1 MKNKRAFAAALVA
14 GLAGIATAP
23 AFADDALYADLGQ
36 KDGIAK
42 IVDAATA
49 NFLSDSR
56 IKMTFD
62 NTNIDKF
69 KVSLVSQLCVVAGG
83 PCKYTGQSM
92 HDAHKG
98 LHLTNADFNAVVE
111 DLQSAMADCGVGF
124 ATQNRFLAR
133 QAPYQHQ
140 VVTR

>member
-1 MKNKRAFAAALVA
+1 MKIKHAFAAGLVA
-14 GLAGIATAP
+14 GIAGFAAAP
-23 AFADDALYADLGQ
+23 AFADDALYGDLGQ

-98 LHLTNADFNAVVE
+98 LHLTNADFNALVE
-111 DLQSAMADCGVGF
+111 DLQKGMDKAGVAF
-124 ATQNRFLAR
+124 STQNRLLAR
-133 QAPYQHQ
+133 LAPMHRD